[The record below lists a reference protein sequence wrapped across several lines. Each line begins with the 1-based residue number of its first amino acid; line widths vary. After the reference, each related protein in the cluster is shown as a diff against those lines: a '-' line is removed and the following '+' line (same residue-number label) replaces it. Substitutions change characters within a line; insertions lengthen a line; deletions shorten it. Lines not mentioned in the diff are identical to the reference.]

1 MLALIV
7 MMLAG
12 IDTTFYIWIMM
23 SLNNILI
30 SLAARKQAAK
40 HQVKTKHY
48 IFNFFIYWVTFL
60 KI

>member
-7 MMLAG
+7 MMLAA

-40 HQVKTKHY
+40 YQVQQRHNYLSTDSCA
-48 IFNFFIYWVTFL
+48 L
-60 KI
+60 